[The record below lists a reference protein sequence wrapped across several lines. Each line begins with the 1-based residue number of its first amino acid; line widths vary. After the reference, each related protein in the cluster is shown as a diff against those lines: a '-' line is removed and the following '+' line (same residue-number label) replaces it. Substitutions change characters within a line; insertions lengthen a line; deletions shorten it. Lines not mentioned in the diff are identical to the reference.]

1 MEVIKTFFDGAIEL
15 GMFLV
20 FGVPAIIIAVSFF
33 GELFQRGNILSFEGR
48 INRKKFIINTFL
60 IMIIGFIACFVFIFL
75 AEKMESYI
83 ATITAV
89 VAAAATVIAYYANIA
104 RRLHDIN
111 QSAWWGLIYFA
122 VTLFLNF
129 VESPLAFIAPILIIL
144 LAAIPGTKGANKYG
158 MDPLEEN
165 SSANCN

>member
-1 MEVIKTFFDGAIEL
+1 MDVIQTFFRGAIEL
-15 GMFLV
+15 GMFFV
-20 FGVPAIIIAVSFF
+20 FGVPAILIAVAFF
-33 GELFQRGNILSFEGR
+33 GELFQEGNILSFVGR
-48 INRKKFIINTFL
+48 TNRKKFIINTFL
-60 IMIIGFIACFVFIFL
+60 IMIIGFIACFVFMFL

-89 VAAAATVIAYYANIA
+89 AVAAATVIAYYANIA

-111 QSAWWGLIYFA
+111 QSAWWGLVYFA

-129 VESPLAFIAPILIIL
+129 MKSPLVLVAPILIIL